1 MTLGRVWRQLREA
14 LGAAGQR
21 ILTGQLETRRRARR
35 KRTVTFAPELLERR
49 EMLSVNQILFDAPS
63 SRIVVVGTALADSI
77 SVEMISSSQIRVRA
91 ENADGLVESTFE
103 RANVASMTI
112 YGGEGSDSIH
122 NVTNVP
128 MVAYGDGGDDTIAG
142 GSAADTLEG
151 GLGND
156 RISGGGGN
164 DLLRG
169 GDGNDL
175 MHGEGGDDQLIG
187 DAGHDSLYGGDG
199 ADQLYGGLGNDQ
211 LHGEAANDE
220 LRGEDGDDRLI
231 GGDGADDL
239 QGGNGHDELFGG
251 QNNDTLRGGE
261 GNDQLRG
268 EGGEDTLIG
277 DGGNDDLQG
286 GDGED
291 ILYGGLGND
300 TLFGNGGNDALR
312 GDDGNDRLI
321 GGDGADDLQG
331 GIGFDELFGG
341 IGNDVLR
348 GGEDADQL
356 RGEGGEDWLY
366 GDAGDDNLQGG
377 DGNDVLSGG
386 LGNDALFGDGGN
398 DLLRGDDGDDRL
410 IGFDGA
416 DELQGGNGNDKLFG
430 GRDNDVLRGDAGYDF
445 LRGEAGDDQLLGGS
459 EDDDL
464 RGGDG
469 DDLMYG
475 GLGNDTLFGD
485 SGNDQLRGED
495 GDDRLVGYAGIDDLL
510 GGNGDDELFGG
521 LDDDVLRG
529 GEGYDQL
536 RGEDGNDQLYGE
548 GGDDDVRGG
557 DGDDFVSGSIGN
569 DYLDGGDGNDQLRGD
584 EGDDWLYGGA
594 GDDDLQAGVGNDN
607 LDGGDGNDSMLGG
620 ADADILRGGAG
631 DDEVHGQ
638 DGNDTVEGGAG
649 SDRLTG
655 GAGDDLLRGGSGDDY
670 LNGDIGND
678 VLYGED
684 GDDGLLGV
692 EGDDMLFGGAGVDA
706 LTGGSGKNVLIG
718 GNDNDTLTGGGEADL
733 LVGGNSADL
742 IRGEGGEDILI
753 GGSTDHDDDVA
764 KLAVIMSVW
773 GSTAAYATRVAQIQN
788 ELFAAQLASNE
799 TVFDDGVADQ
809 LYGNDGQDWF
819 IQTGFM
825 GVYDPNALD
834 HGGHDHSGGNPDGHA
849 HAGPVIVTQPPALEG
864 FALVDSLDKL
874 NDRQTTETI
883 QSLIPH
889 PEESMLQREHLT
901 LFQLVRYSQVTNY
914 AVQNGA
920 WSNPTTWSNGVVPT
934 NGARVLIPVGV
945 EVTVDS
951 VLTTR
956 LTTVRV
962 DGTLKFST
970 TANSE
975 LRVDT
980 IVVGST
986 GLFQMGSATAP
997 IPSNVTA
1004 KLLIIDNG
1012 AIDRVAD
1019 PFGIGRGLISH
1030 GAVSMHGSAVTSYA
1044 AINGTIPAG
1053 RNYLDLPSLPTGWK
1067 VGDSI
1072 VLTSSTAGADQNESR
1087 QIIAISGSRIY
1098 LNQALTYSH
1107 VPQSASYQL
1116 HVANTTR
1123 NVSISSE
1130 TSVIERR
1137 GHVMFMHN
1145 DNVHIANAG
1154 FYKLG
1159 RTNKLVPINDAVV
1172 NANWQLQ
1179 AGTGTNGRAR
1189 YSVHFHRTGTV
1200 EDGNPATITGSA
1212 VVDSP
1217 GWGFVNHSSYV
1228 DMVGNVAFDVHGAA
1242 FATEVGDEV
1251 GSFVNNLAVGTRG
1264 SGEDTE
1270 SRLNLQDFGHQGDG
1284 FWFQGPGITVTGNVA
1299 AGNEGNA
1306 FMVFA
1311 RGLIEGGT
1319 RQKFLSSNL
1328 PDPSIAGGAEEIDIE
1343 FVPMFQFDNNV
1354 GYSSAMG
1361 LAIWYHLRTAP
1372 HDTQGVFEN
1381 SLFWNNDVGV
1391 ELPYTQQTILRD
1403 LTIVRV
1409 PNYDDGAV
1417 AVTSNI
1423 VTKDITYE
1431 NLTVTGYYRGLW
1443 LPRQGYGIVDGGYY
1457 QNYQDFLVE
1466 TGYTSDRYVLFT
1478 GALQMSSVVM
1488 SRRFEPVNGSINH
1501 IFNSD
1506 QVFFNFGS
1514 YVNRRVYSPLQAA
1527 TSIPFSMPGEAGVPA
1542 AYIGL
1547 TAQQLWNQ
1555 YGLAVG
1561 GTLAPANAISIPG
1574 LYGLLGL

>member
-1 MTLGRVWRQLREA
+1 V
-14 LGAAGQR
+14 
-21 ILTGQLETRRRARR
+21 
-35 KRTVTFAPELLERR
+35 
-49 EMLSVNQILFDAPS
+49 
-63 SRIVVVGTALADSI
+63 
-77 SVEMISSSQIRVRA
+77 
-91 ENADGLVESTFE
+91 
-103 RANVASMTI
+103 
-112 YGGEGSDSIH
+112 
-122 NVTNVP
+122 
-128 MVAYGDGGDDTIAG
+128 
-142 GSAADTLEG
+142 
-151 GLGND
+151 
-156 RISGGGGN
+156 
-164 DLLRG
+164 
-169 GDGNDL
+169 
-175 MHGEGGDDQLIG
+175 
-187 DAGHDSLYGGDG
+187 
-199 ADQLYGGLGNDQ
+199 
-211 LHGEAANDE
+211 
-220 LRGEDGDDRLI
+220 

-239 QGGNGHDELFGG
+239 QGGNGNDEMFGG
-251 QNNDTLRGGE
+251 QHNDMLRGGE
-261 GNDQLRG
+261 GHDQLRG
-268 EGGEDTLIG
+268 DVGEDTLIG
-277 DGGNDDLQG
+277 EGGNDDLQG

-291 ILYGGLGND
+291 SLFGGLGD
-300 TLFGNGGNDALR
+300 DALFGNGGNDTLR
-312 GDDGNDRLI
+312 GDDGNDRI
-321 GGDGADDLQG
+321 VGGDGNDDAQG
-331 GIGFDELFGG
+331 GNGLDGIFGG
-341 IGNDVLR
+341 QGNDTLR
-348 GGEDADQL
+348 GGEDEDEL
-356 RGEGGEDWLY
+356 RGEGGEDALY
-366 GDAGDDNLQGG
+366 GDGGDDHLQGG
-377 DGNDVLSGG
+377 DGNDSLSGG

-410 IGFDGA
+410 VGFDGL
-416 DELQGGNGNDKLFG
+416 DELQGGNGNDNLYG
-430 GRDNDVLRGDAGYDF
+430 GRDNDILRGDAGNDL
-445 LRGEAGDDQLLGGS
+445 LRGEAGDDLQIGGS

-464 RGGDG
+464 RGGD
-469 DDLMYG
+469 DDDMLYG
-475 GLGNDTLFGD
+475 GLGNDRLYGD
-485 SGNDQLRGED
+485 GGNDQLRGED
-495 GDDRLVGYAGIDDLL
+495 GNDLLVGYAGADDFQ
-510 GGNGDDELFGG
+510 GGNGDDDLIGG
-521 LDDDVLRG
+521 LGNDVLRG
-529 GEGYDQL
+529 GEGYDL
-536 RGEDGNDQLYGE
+536 LLGEEGDDQLYGD
-548 GGDDDVRGG
+548 GDDDDLRGG
-557 DGDDFVSGSIGN
+557 GDDDFVSGGIGN
-569 DYLDGGDGNDQLRGD
+569 DYLYAGAGNDQLRGD
-584 EGDDWLYGGA
+584 EGDDWLYGDA
-594 GDDDLQAGVGNDN
+594 GNDE
-607 LDGGDGNDSMLGG
+607 LQSGDGNDNV
-620 ADADILRGGAG
+620 DGGAG
-631 DDEVHGQ
+631 DDRV
-638 DGNDTVEGGAG
+638 TG
-649 SDRLTG
+649 ST
-655 GAGDDLLRGGSGDDY
+655 GDDVLRGGTGDDY
-670 LNGDIGND
+670 LNGEAGND
-678 VLYGED
+678 TIYGED
-684 GDDGLLGV
+684 GNDELLGFD
-692 EGDDMLFGGAGVDA
+692 GNDMLFGGAGGDLITA
-706 LTGGSGKNVLIG
+706 GAGKNVLVGGNDDDALAGGGETDLLIG
-718 GNDNDTLTGGGEADL
+718 GNGVDQ
-733 LVGGNSADL
+733 
-742 IRGEGGEDILI
+742 IRGDGGEDILV
-753 GGSTDHDDDVA
+753 GGTSDHDDN
-764 KLAVIMSVW
+764 LAQLALIMSVW

-834 HGGHDHSGGNPDGHA
+834 HGGHDHGGGNPDGHS

-864 FALVDSLDKL
+864 FAMVDSLDKL
-874 NDRQTTETI
+874 NDRQSTETI
-883 QSLIPH
+883 HSLVPH
-889 PEESMLQREHLT
+889 PEEAALQREHLT
-901 LFQLVRYSQVTNY
+901 LFQLVRYSQVTDY
-914 AVQNGA
+914 AVKSGA
-920 WSNPTTWSNGVVPT
+920 WSDPTTWSNGIVPT
-934 NGARVLIPVGV
+934 NGARVLIPIGL
-945 EVTVDS
+945 EVTVDR

-962 DGTLKFST
+962 DGTMKFST

-986 GLFQMGSATAP
+986 GLFQMGSAAAP

-1030 GAVSMHGSAVTSYA
+1030 GAVSMYGAAVTSYI

-1072 VLTSSTAGADQNESR
+1072 VLTGTTAGADQNESR
-1087 QIIAISGSRIY
+1087 LITAISGNRIY
-1098 LNQALTYSH
+1098 LNQPLTYSH
-1107 VPQSASYQL
+1107 IPQSASYQL

-1172 NANWQLQ
+1172 NSSWQLQ

-1228 DMVGNVAFDVHGAA
+1228 DMTGNVAFDVHGAA

-1264 SGEDTE
+1264 SGELVE

-1284 FWFQGPGITVTGNVA
+1284 FWFQGPGVTVTGNVA

-1311 RGLIEGGT
+1311 RGLIEGGV

-1328 PDPSIAGGAEEIDIE
+1328 PDPAIAGGAEEIDVE

-1361 LAIWYHLRTAP
+1361 LAIWYHLRNAP

-1381 SLFWNNDVGV
+1381 SLFWNNDVGAEV
-1391 ELPYTQQTILRD
+1391 PYTHQTILRD

-1409 PNYDDGAV
+1409 PNHTDGGLGIKG
-1417 AVTSNI
+1417 NI

-1431 NLTVTGYYRGLW
+1431 NLTVTGYYRGIW
-1443 LPRQGYGIVDGGYY
+1443 IPRQGYSIIDGGYY
-1457 QNYQDFLVE
+1457 ENYEDFLVE
-1466 TGYTSDRYVLFT
+1466 TGYTSDRRVTFT
-1478 GALQMSSVVM
+1478 GNLQMSSVIM
-1488 SRRFEPVNGSINH
+1488 SRRFEPINGSINH

-1506 QVFFNFGS
+1506 VVIFNFGS
-1514 YVNRRVYSPLQAA
+1514 YVNRRVYSPQQAA
-1527 TSIPFSMPGEAGVPA
+1527 TSIPFMISGEAGVPA

-1574 LYGLLGL
+1574 LLGLLGL